1 MNYQETLDF
10 LYSQLP
16 VFQRDGAKAL
26 ELKLDRTLQFMRYL
40 GEPHKAFKSVH
51 VAGTNGKG
59 SVSHMTASVLQHA
72 GYKVG
77 LYTSPHLKDF
87 RERIRID
94 GDCITEDKVIQF
106 VELHRSFIEESKPS
120 FFELT
125 VAMAFDHFAS
135 QAVDIAVIEVGMG
148 GRLDSTNVIT
158 PLLSVITNISYDH
171 KAFLG
176 DTLPKIAFE
185 KAGIIKPGIPVVIGE
200 YQPEMFPVFQRQA
213 NAMESELIKAFEGH
227 QPQWLLNTEDFD
239 LQGPY
244 QQKNRCTVITMIQ
257 QLINQGWEINEQAI
271 EIGMKNAA
279 QSTGLMGR
287 WQWIE
292 PRLLCDT
299 AHNAAGL
306 AFVLKRLGELEYRQL
321 HIVLGVVSDKDLAE
335 ILPLFPK
342 LARYYFVTPNINRAL
357 PAEVLKNQAQTFG
370 LVGDSFTSVSSGLDA
385 AKEVASP
392 DELIFVGG
400 STFTVA
406 EIV

>member
-10 LYSQLP
+10 LYHRLS
-16 VFQRDGAKAL
+16 VFQRDGARVL
-26 ELKLDRTLQFMRYL
+26 ELKLDRTLQFMHYL
-40 GEPHKAFKSVH
+40 SEPHKAFKSVH

-77 LYTSPHLKDF
+77 LYSSPHLKDF
-87 RERIRID
+87 RERIRIN
-94 GDCITEDKVIQF
+94 GECISEEKVIDF
-106 VELHRSFIEESKPS
+106 VETHKSFIEEFKPS

-135 QAVDIAVIEVGMG
+135 QTVDIAVIEVGMG

-171 KAFLG
+171 KEFLG

-185 KAGIIKPGIPVVIGE
+185 KAGIIKPAIPVVIGE
-200 YQPEMFPVFQRQA
+200 YQKETFPVFERQA
-213 NAMESELIKAFEGH
+213 TALKSELIKAFE
-227 QPQWLLNTEDFD
+227 QSLPQWFQDNSEFD

-244 QQKNRCTVITMIQ
+244 QQKNRLTVFAVIEELIT
-257 QLINQGWEINEQAI
+257 QGWAINEQAV
-271 EIGMKNAA
+271 EDGMKNAA

-287 WQWIE
+287 WQWVE
-292 PRLLCDT
+292 PRVLCDT

-306 AFVLKRLGELEYRQL
+306 AFVLKRLSELQFNRL
-321 HIVLGVVSDKDLAE
+321 HIVLGVVSDKDLTE

-342 LARYYFVTPNINRAL
+342 SAKFYFVAPNINRAL
-357 PAEVLKNQAQTFG
+357 PAEVLKNQAETFG
-370 LVGDSFTSVSSGLDA
+370 LTGDSFASVSLGLAA
-385 AKEVASP
+385 AKQAASL
-392 DELIFVGG
+392 DELVFVGG

>member
-26 ELKLDRTLQFMRYL
+26 ELKLDRTLQFMHYL
-40 GEPHKAFKSVH
+40 SEPHKAFKSVH

-94 GDCITEDKVIQF
+94 GDCITEDKVIGF
-106 VELHRSFIEESKPS
+106 VASHRSFIEEFKPS

-148 GRLDSTNVIT
+148 GRLDSTNVII

-200 YQPEMFPVFQRQA
+200 YKEETFPVFQRQA
-213 NAMESELIKAFEGH
+213 KAMQSELIKAFEQH
-227 QPQWLLNTEDFD
+227 QPQWLLNNAEFD

-244 QQKNRCTVITMIQ
+244 QQKNRLTVITVIQ
-257 QLINQGWEINEQAI
+257 GLIAQGWKINKQAI
-271 EIGMKNAA
+271 EIGMKNTA

-292 PRLLCDT
+292 PRVLCDT
-299 AHNAAGL
+299 AHNEAGL
-306 AFVLKRLGELEYRQL
+306 AFVLKRLGELKYRQL

-335 ILPLFPK
+335 ILPLFPRS
-342 LARYYFVTPNINRAL
+342 ARYYFVAPNINRAL
-357 PAEVLKNQAQTFG
+357 PAEVLKNQAETFG
-370 LVGDSFTSVSSGLDA
+370 LIGDAFTSVSSGLAA

-392 DELIFVGG
+392 DELVFVGG
-400 STFTVA
+400 STFTVS
-406 EIV
+406 EII

>member
-10 LYSQLP
+10 LFSQLP
-16 VFQRDGAKAL
+16 VFQRDGATAL
-26 ELKLDRTLQFMRYL
+26 DLKLDRTFQFMHYL
-40 GEPHKAFKSVH
+40 NQPHEAFKSVH

-94 GDCITEDKVIQF
+94 GNCISEDQVIGF
-106 VELHRSFIEESKPS
+106 VESHRSFIEEFKPS

-125 VAMAFDHFAS
+125 VAMAFDYFAS

-185 KAGIIKPGIPVVIGE
+185 KAGIIKPGIPVIIGE
-200 YQPEMFPVFQRQA
+200 YQEETFPIFQRQA
-213 NAMESELIKAFEGH
+213 NAMQSELIKAFE
-227 QPQWLLNTEDFD
+227 QKPSQWLLSSQDFD

-244 QQKNRCTVITMIQ
+244 QQKNRFTVIAVIQ
-257 QLINQGWEINEQAI
+257 GLIAQGWEINQQAI
-271 EIGMKNAA
+271 EIGMKKAA

-292 PRLLCDT
+292 PRVLCDT

-306 AFVLKRLGELEYRQL
+306 AFVLKRLDELEYHQL

-342 LARYYFVTPNINRAL
+342 SAEYYFVAPNTNRAL
-357 PAEVLKNQAQTFG
+357 PAEVLKNQAQTFE
-370 LVGDSFTSVSSGLDA
+370 LIGDSFTNVSSGLAA
-385 AKEVASP
+385 AKKVSSP
-392 DELIFVGG
+392 DDLIFVGG

>member
-51 VAGTNGKG
+51 VSGTNGKG

-94 GDCITEDKVIQF
+94 GDCITEDKVIGF
-106 VELHRSFIEESKPS
+106 VESHRSFIEEFKPS

-200 YQPEMFPVFQRQA
+200 YQQETFPVFQSQSQA
-213 NAMESELIKAFEGH
+213 MQSELIKDFEQN
-227 QPQWLLNTEDFD
+227 QPQWLLNNAEFD

-244 QQKNRCTVITMIQ
+244 QQKNRCTVLAVIQ
-257 QLINQGWEINEQAI
+257 ELIDQGWEINEQAI

-279 QSTGLMGR
+279 RSTGLMGR

-292 PRLLCDT
+292 PRVLCDT

-342 LARYYFVTPNINRAL
+342 RARYYFVAPNINRAL

>member
-10 LYSQLP
+10 LYHRLS
-16 VFQRDGAKAL
+16 VFQLDGARVL
-26 ELKLDRTLQFMRYL
+26 ELKLDRTLQFMHYL
-40 GEPHKAFKSVH
+40 SEPHKAFKSVH

-87 RERIRID
+87 RERIRIN
-94 GDCITEDKVIQF
+94 GECISEEKVIDF
-106 VELHRSFIEESKPS
+106 VETHKSFIEEFKPS

-125 VAMAFDHFAS
+125 VAMAFDHFSS
-135 QAVDIAVIEVGMG
+135 QTVDIAVIEVGMG

-171 KAFLG
+171 KEFLG

-185 KAGIIKPGIPVVIGE
+185 KAGIIKPAIPVVIGE
-200 YQPEMFPVFQRQA
+200 YQKETFPVFERQA
-213 NAMESELIKAFEGH
+213 TALKSELIKAFE
-227 QPQWLLNTEDFD
+227 QSLPQWFQDNSEFD

-244 QQKNRCTVITMIQ
+244 QQKNRLTVFAVIEELIT
-257 QLINQGWEINEQAI
+257 QGWAINEQAV
-271 EIGMKNAA
+271 EDGMKNAA
-279 QSTGLMGR
+279 QSTGIMGR
-287 WQWIE
+287 WQWVE
-292 PRLLCDT
+292 PRVLCDT

-306 AFVLKRLGELEYRQL
+306 AFVLKRLSELQINRL
-321 HIVLGVVSDKDLAE
+321 HIVLGVVSDKDLTE

-342 LARYYFVTPNINRAL
+342 RAIYYFVAPNINRAL
-357 PAEVLKNQAQTFG
+357 SAVDLRNQGELYGLIGNTF
-370 LVGDSFTSVSSGLDA
+370 SNIPSGLAA
-385 AKEVASP
+385 AKRAASSE
-392 DELIFVGG
+392 DLIFVGG

>member
-26 ELKLDRTLQFMRYL
+26 ELKLDQTLEFMHYL
-40 GEPHKAFKSVH
+40 SEPHKAFKSVH

-185 KAGIIKPGIPVVIGE
+185 KAGIIKPRIPVVIGE
-200 YQPEMFPVFQRQA
+200 YQQETFPVFQRQA
-213 NAMESELIKAFEGH
+213 NAMQSELIRAFEWH

-244 QQKNRCTVITMIQ
+244 QQQNRLTVFTGIQ
-257 QLINQGWEINEQAI
+257 ELIAQGWEINEQAI

-292 PRLLCDT
+292 PRVLCDT

-342 LARYYFVTPNINRAL
+342 SAKYYFVAPNINRAL
-357 PAEVLKNQAQTFG
+357 PAEVLKNQAQMFG
-370 LVGDSFTSVSSGLDA
+370 LVGDSFTSVSSGLAA

>member
-16 VFQRDGAKAL
+16 VFQRDGARAL
-26 ELKLDRTLQFMRYL
+26 ELKLDRTLQFMHYL
-40 GEPHKAFKSVH
+40 SEPHKVFKSVH

-94 GDCITEDKVIQF
+94 GDCITEDKVIGF
-106 VELHRSFIEESKPS
+106 VESHRSFIEEFKPS

-185 KAGIIKPGIPVVIGE
+185 KAGIIKPRIPVVIGE
-200 YQPEMFPVFQRQA
+200 YQEETFPVFQRQA
-213 NAMESELIKAFEGH
+213 NAMQSELIKAYEQN
-227 QPQWLLNTEDFD
+227 QPQWFLNNTEFD

-244 QQKNRCTVITMIQ
+244 QQKNRLTAYAVVKE
-257 QLINQGWEINEQAI
+257 LIDQGWGISEQAI

-292 PRLLCDT
+292 SGVLCDT

-306 AFVLKRLGELEYRQL
+306 AFVLKRLGQLEYRRL
-321 HIVLGVVSDKDLAE
+321 HIVLGVVSDKDLTE

-342 LARYYFVTPNINRAL
+342 SARYYFVAPNINRAL
-357 PAEVLKNQAQTFG
+357 PAEVLKDRAQTFG
-370 LVGDSFTSVSSGLDA
+370 LVGDTFTSVSCGLAA
-385 AKEVASP
+385 AKEEASP
-392 DELIFVGG
+392 DELVFVGG

>member
-26 ELKLDRTLQFMRYL
+26 DLKLDRTFQFMHYL
-40 GEPHKAFKSVH
+40 SEPHKAFKSVH

-94 GDCITEDKVIQF
+94 GNCISEDQVIGF
-106 VELHRSFIEESKPS
+106 VESHRSFIEEFKPS

-185 KAGIIKPGIPVVIGE
+185 KAGIIKPGIPVIIGE
-200 YQPEMFPVFQRQA
+200 YQEETFPVFQRQA
-213 NAMESELIKAFEGH
+213 KAMQSELIKAFE
-227 QPQWLLNTEDFD
+227 QKPSQWLLSSQDFD

-244 QQKNRCTVITMIQ
+244 QQKNRCTVITVIQ
-257 QLINQGWEINEQAI
+257 ELITQGWEIDQQSV

-292 PRLLCDT
+292 PRVLCDT

-342 LARYYFVTPNINRAL
+342 SARYYFVAPNINRAL
-357 PAEVLKNQAQTFG
+357 PAEVLKNQAQTYG
-370 LVGDSFTSVSSGLDA
+370 LIGDSFTSVSSGLAA
-385 AKEVASP
+385 AKAALLP
-392 DELIFVGG
+392 NELVFVGG

>member
-1 MNYQETLDF
+1 
-10 LYSQLP
+10 
-16 VFQRDGAKAL
+16 
-26 ELKLDRTLQFMRYL
+26 
-40 GEPHKAFKSVH
+40 
-51 VAGTNGKG
+51 
-59 SVSHMTASVLQHA
+59 MTASVLQHA

-94 GDCITEDKVIQF
+94 GDCITEDKVIGF
-106 VELHRSFIEESKPS
+106 VASHRSFIEEFKPS

-200 YQPEMFPVFQRQA
+200 YQEETFPVFQRQA
-213 NAMESELIKAFEGH
+213 KAMQSELIKAFDQNPPEWFQDH
-227 QPQWLLNTEDFD
+227 SDFD

-244 QQKNRCTVITMIQ
+244 QQKNRLTVFTGIQ
-257 QLINQGWEINEQAI
+257 ELIAQGWEINEQAL

-292 PRLLCDT
+292 PRVLCDT
-299 AHNAAGL
+299 AHNVAGL

-335 ILPLFPK
+335 ILPLFPESAK
-342 LARYYFVTPNINRAL
+342 YYFVAPNINRAL

-370 LVGDSFTSVSSGLDA
+370 LIGDSFTSVSSLPS
-385 AKEVASP
+385 K
-392 DELIFVGG
+392 
-400 STFTVA
+400 
-406 EIV
+406 

>member
-26 ELKLDRTLQFMRYL
+26 ELKLDRTIQFMRYL

-94 GDCITEDKVIQF
+94 GDCITEDKVIGF
-106 VELHRSFIEESKPS
+106 VVSHRSFIEEFKPS

-158 PLLSVITNISYDH
+158 PILSVITNISYDH

-185 KAGIIKPGIPVVIGE
+185 KAGIIKPSVPVVIGE
-200 YQPEMFPVFQRQA
+200 YQEETFPVFQRQA
-213 NAMESELIKAFEGH
+213 KAMQSELIEAFEKNP
-227 QPQWLLNTEDFD
+227 PQWLLNTDAFD

-244 QQKNRCTVITMIQ
+244 QQKNRCTVLAVIQ
-257 QLINQGWEINEQAI
+257 ELIDQGWEIDEQAI

-292 PRLLCDT
+292 PRVLCDT

-321 HIVLGVVSDKDLAE
+321 HIVLGVVSDKDLTE
-335 ILPLFPK
+335 ILPLFPRNAK
-342 LARYYFVTPNINRAL
+342 YYFVAPNINRAL
-357 PAEVLKNQAQTFG
+357 PVEDLKNQAGTFG
-370 LVGDSFTSVSSGLDA
+370 LVGDSFTSVSSGLAA

>member
-1 MNYQETLDF
+1 MNYQEALDF
-10 LYSQLP
+10 LYSQLS

-26 ELKLDRTLQFMRYL
+26 ELKLDRTLQFMHYL
-40 GEPHKAFKSVH
+40 SDPHKAFKSVH

-59 SVSHMTASVLQHA
+59 SVSHMTASVLQYA

-94 GDCITEDKVIQF
+94 GDCISEDKVIRF
-106 VELHRSFIEESKPS
+106 VESHRSFIEEFKPS

-125 VAMAFDHFAS
+125 VAMAFEYFAS

-171 KAFLG
+171 KEFLG
-176 DTLPKIAFE
+176 DTLPKIALE

-200 YQPEMFPVFQRQA
+200 YQEETFPVFQRQA
-213 NAMESELIKAFEGH
+213 KVMHSELIKAYEQN

-244 QQKNRCTVITMIQ
+244 QQKNRCTVITVIQ
-257 QLINQGWEINEQAI
+257 ELIAQGWEIDEQAI
-271 EIGMKNAA
+271 EIGMKNTA

-292 PRLLCDT
+292 PRVLCDT

-306 AFVLKRLGELEYRQL
+306 AFVLKRLGELKYPQL

-342 LARYYFVTPNINRAL
+342 SARYYFVAPNINRAL

-370 LVGDSFTSVSSGLDA
+370 LAGDTFTSVSSGLTA
-385 AKEVASP
+385 AKEEASP
-392 DELIFVGG
+392 DELVFVGG

>member
-10 LYSQLP
+10 LFSQLP
-16 VFQRDGAKAL
+16 VFQRDGATAL
-26 ELKLDRTLQFMRYL
+26 DLKLDRTFQFMHYL
-40 GEPHKAFKSVH
+40 SEPHKAFKSVH

-94 GDCITEDKVIQF
+94 GNCISEDQVIGF
-106 VELHRSFIEESKPS
+106 VESHRSFIEEFKPS

-125 VAMAFDHFAS
+125 VAMAFDYFAS

-176 DTLPKIAFE
+176 DTLPKIAAE

-200 YQPEMFPVFQRQA
+200 YQEETFSVFQRQVK
-213 NAMESELIKAFEGH
+213 AMQSELIKAFE
-227 QPQWLLNTEDFD
+227 QKPSQWLLSNQDFD

-244 QQKNRCTVITMIQ
+244 QQKNRCTVITVIQ
-257 QLINQGWEINEQAI
+257 ELITQGWEIDQQSV

-292 PRLLCDT
+292 PRVLCDT

-342 LARYYFVTPNINRAL
+342 SARYYFVAPNINRAL
-357 PAEVLKNQAQTFG
+357 PAEILKVQAQTYG
-370 LVGDSFTSVSSGLDA
+370 LVGDSFTSVSSGLNA
-385 AKEVASP
+385 AMELASP
-392 DELIFVGG
+392 DELVFVGG

>member
-10 LYSQLP
+10 LYHRLP

-26 ELKLDRTLQFMRYL
+26 ELKLDRTLQFMQYL
-40 GEPHKAFKSVH
+40 SDPQKAFKSVH

-87 RERIRID
+87 RERIRIN
-94 GDCITEDKVIQF
+94 GTCISEEEVIDF
-106 VELHRSFIEESKPS
+106 VETHKSLVEELKPS

-125 VAMAFDHFAS
+125 VAMAFDYFAS

-200 YQPEMFPVFQRQA
+200 YQEEAFSVFQCQA
-213 NAMESELIKAFEGH
+213 KTMQSELIKAFGQH
-227 QPQWLLNTEDFD
+227 QPQWFLNNSEFD

-244 QQKNRCTVITMIQ
+244 QQQNRLTVFTGIQ
-257 QLINQGWEINEQAI
+257 ELIAQGWEINEQAI

-292 PRLLCDT
+292 PRVLCDT

-335 ILPLFPK
+335 ILSLFPESAK
-342 LARYYFVTPNINRAL
+342 YYFVAPNINRAL

-370 LVGDSFTSVSSGLDA
+370 LTGDSFTSVSSGLTA
-385 AKEVASP
+385 AKQAASL
-392 DELIFVGG
+392 DELVFVGG

>member
-10 LYSQLP
+10 LYSQLS
-16 VFQRDGAKAL
+16 VFQRDGSKAL
-26 ELKLDRTLQFMRYL
+26 DLKLDRTLQFMHYL
-40 GEPHKAFKSVH
+40 SEPHKAFKSVH

-72 GYKVG
+72 GYKIG

-87 RERIRID
+87 RERIRIN
-94 GDCITEDKVIQF
+94 GDCISEDKVIGF
-106 VELHRSFIEESKPS
+106 VESHRAFIEEFKPS

-148 GRLDSTNVIT
+148 GRLDSTNIIT

-185 KAGIIKPGIPVVIGE
+185 KAGIIKPRIPVVIGE
-200 YQPEMFPVFQRQA
+200 YQKETFPVFQRQA
-213 NAMESELIKAFEGH
+213 KAMQSELIKAFEQT
-227 QPQWLLNTEDFD
+227 QPKWFLNPKDFD

-244 QQKNRCTVITMIQ
+244 QQKNRLTVITVIQ
-257 QLINQGWEINEQAI
+257 ELIAQGWEINEQAL
-271 EIGMKNAA
+271 ENGLKNVA

-292 PRLLCDT
+292 PRVLCDT
-299 AHNAAGL
+299 AHNSAGL
-306 AFVLKRLGELEYRQL
+306 AFVLKHLVELEYRQL
-321 HIVLGVVSDKDLAE
+321 HFVLGVVSDKDLAE

-342 LARYYFVTPNINRAL
+342 TAKYYFVAPNINRAL
-357 PAEVLKNQAQTFG
+357 PAEDLKNQARTYG
-370 LVGDSFTSVSSGLDA
+370 LIGDSFTSVSFGLAA
-385 AKEVASP
+385 AKEDASS

>member
-10 LYSQLP
+10 LFSQLP
-16 VFQRDGAKAL
+16 VFQRDGAMAL
-26 ELKLDRTLQFMRYL
+26 DLKLDRTFQFMHYL
-40 GEPHKAFKSVH
+40 NQPHEAFKSVH

-94 GDCITEDKVIQF
+94 GNCISEDQVIGF
-106 VELHRSFIEESKPS
+106 VESHRSFIEEFKPS

-125 VAMAFDHFAS
+125 VAMAFDYFAS

-176 DTLPKIAFE
+176 DTLPKITFE
-185 KAGIIKPGIPVVIGE
+185 KAGIIKPGIPVIIGE
-200 YQPEMFPVFQRQA
+200 YQEETFPVFQRQA
-213 NAMESELIKAFEGH
+213 KAMRSELIKAFE
-227 QPQWLLNTEDFD
+227 QKPSQWLLSTQDFD

-244 QQKNRCTVITMIQ
+244 QQKNRFTVIAVIQ
-257 QLINQGWEINEQAI
+257 GLIAQGWEINQQAI
-271 EIGMKNAA
+271 EIGMKKAA

-292 PRLLCDT
+292 SRVLCDT

-306 AFVLKRLGELEYRQL
+306 AFVLKRLDELEYHQL

-342 LARYYFVTPNINRAL
+342 SAEYYFVAPNTNRAL
-357 PAEVLKNQAQTFG
+357 PAEVLKNQAQTFE
-370 LVGDSFTSVSSGLDA
+370 LIGDSFTNVSSGLAA
-385 AKEVASP
+385 AKKVSSP
-392 DELIFVGG
+392 DDLIFVGG

>member
-1 MNYQETLDF
+1 MNYPETLDF

-26 ELKLDRTLQFMRYL
+26 ELKLDRTLQFMHYL
-40 GEPHKAFKSVH
+40 REPHKAFKSVH
-51 VAGTNGKG
+51 VTGTNGKG
-59 SVSHMTASVLQHA
+59 SVSHMTASVLQYA

-94 GDCITEDKVIQF
+94 GECISENKVIGF
-106 VELHRSFIEESKPS
+106 VESHRAFIEEFKPS

-158 PLLSVITNISYDH
+158 PVLSVITNISYDH

-200 YQPEMFPVFQRQA
+200 YQEETFPVFQRQA
-213 NAMESELIKAFEGH
+213 KAMQSELIEAFDH
-227 QPQWLLNTEDFD
+227 NQPIWFSNTKEFD

-244 QQKNRCTVITMIQ
+244 QHKNRLTVSAVIQ
-257 QLINQGWEINEQAI
+257 ELIAQGWDISEQAI
-271 EIGMKNAA
+271 QIGMKNAA

-292 PRLLCDT
+292 PRVLCDT

-306 AFVLKRLGELEYRQL
+306 AFVLKSLGELEYRQL
-321 HIVLGVVSDKDLAE
+321 HIVLGMVSDKDLAE
-335 ILPLFPK
+335 ILPLFPQS
-342 LARYYFVTPNINRAL
+342 ANYYFVAPNINRAL
-357 PAEVLKNQAQTFG
+357 PAEVLKKQAEIFG
-370 LVGDSFTSVSSGLDA
+370 LTGDSYASVSSGLAA
-385 AKEVASP
+385 AKEASSP
-392 DELIFVGG
+392 EELIYVGG

>member
-10 LYSQLP
+10 LYHRLS
-16 VFQRDGAKAL
+16 VFQRDGAKVL
-26 ELKLDRTLQFMRYL
+26 ELKLDRTLQFMHYL
-40 GEPHKAFKSVH
+40 SEPHKAFKSVH

-87 RERIRID
+87 RERIRIN
-94 GDCITEDKVIQF
+94 GECISEEKVIDF
-106 VELHRSFIEESKPS
+106 VETHKSFIEEFKPS

-135 QAVDIAVIEVGMG
+135 QTVDIAVIEVGMG

-171 KAFLG
+171 KEFLG

-185 KAGIIKPGIPVVIGE
+185 KAGIIKPAIPVVIGE
-200 YQPEMFPVFQRQA
+200 HQKETFPIFERQA
-213 NAMESELIKAFEGH
+213 TALKSELIKAFE
-227 QPQWLLNTEDFD
+227 QSLPQWFQDNSEFD

-244 QQKNRCTVITMIQ
+244 QQKNRLTVFAVIEELIT
-257 QLINQGWEINEQAI
+257 QGWAINEQAV
-271 EIGMKNAA
+271 EDGMKNAA

-287 WQWIE
+287 WQWVE
-292 PRLLCDT
+292 PRILCDT

-306 AFVLKRLGELEYRQL
+306 SFVLKRLSELQFNRL
-321 HIVLGVVSDKDLAE
+321 HIVLGVVSDKDLTE

-342 LARYYFVTPNINRAL
+342 SAKFYFVAPNINRAL
-357 PAEVLKNQAQTFG
+357 PAEVLKNQAETFG
-370 LVGDSFTSVSSGLDA
+370 LTGDSFASVSLGLAA
-385 AKEVASP
+385 AKQAASL
-392 DELIFVGG
+392 DELVFVGG

>member
-10 LYSQLP
+10 LFSQLP

-185 KAGIIKPGIPVVIGE
+185 KAGIIKPRIPVVIGE
-200 YQPEMFPVFQRQA
+200 YQQETFPVFQRQA
-213 NAMESELIKAFEGH
+213 NAMQSELIRAFEWH

-244 QQKNRCTVITMIQ
+244 QQQNRLTVFTGIQ
-257 QLINQGWEINEQAI
+257 ELIAQGWEINEQAI

-292 PRLLCDT
+292 PRVLCDT

-342 LARYYFVTPNINRAL
+342 SAKYYFVAPNINRAL
-357 PAEVLKNQAQTFG
+357 PAEVLKNQAQMFG
-370 LVGDSFTSVSSGLDA
+370 LVGDSFTSVSSGLAA

>member
-10 LYSQLP
+10 LYHRLAF
-16 VFQRDGAKAL
+16 FQRDGAKAL
-26 ELKLDRTLQFMRYL
+26 DLKLDRTFQFMHYL
-40 GEPHKAFKSVH
+40 SEPHKVFKSVH

-59 SVSHMTASVLQHA
+59 SVSHMIASVLQHA

-87 RERIRID
+87 RERIRIN
-94 GDCITEDKVIQF
+94 GDCISEEKVIGF
-106 VELHRSFIEESKPS
+106 VESHKSFIEEFKPS

-185 KAGIIKPGIPVVIGE
+185 KAGIIKPGIPVVVGE
-200 YQPEMFPVFQRQA
+200 FQEETFPIFQRQA
-213 NAMESELIKAFEGH
+213 NAMHSELIKAFDQNPPEWFQDH
-227 QPQWLLNTEDFD
+227 SEFD

-244 QQKNRCTVITMIQ
+244 QLKNRLTAFAVIEE
-257 QLINQGWEINEQAI
+257 LITQGWAISEQAVLD
-271 EIGMKNAA
+271 GLKNAA
-279 QSTGLMGR
+279 KSTGLMGR

-292 PRLLCDT
+292 PGVLCDT

-306 AFVLKRLGELEYRQL
+306 GFVLKRLGELEYRQL
-321 HIVLGVVSDKDLAE
+321 HIILGVVSDKDLAE

-342 LARYYFVTPNINRAL
+342 SAKYYFVAPNINRAL
-357 PAEVLKNQAQTFG
+357 PAEVLKNEAEAFALT
-370 LVGDSFTSVSSGLDA
+370 GDSFASVSSGLA
-385 AKEVASP
+385 AARKAVLP

>member
-26 ELKLDRTLQFMRYL
+26 ELKLDRTIQFMRYL

-94 GDCITEDKVIQF
+94 GDCITEDKVIGF
-106 VELHRSFIEESKPS
+106 VVSHRSFIEEFKPS

-158 PLLSVITNISYDH
+158 PILSVITNISYDH

-185 KAGIIKPGIPVVIGE
+185 KAGIIKPSVPVVIGE
-200 YQPEMFPVFQRQA
+200 YQEETFPVFQRQA
-213 NAMESELIKAFEGH
+213 KAMQSELIEAFEKNP
-227 QPQWLLNTEDFD
+227 PQWLLNTDAFD

-244 QQKNRCTVITMIQ
+244 QQKNRCTVLAVIQ
-257 QLINQGWEINEQAI
+257 ELIDQGWEIDEQAI

-292 PRLLCDT
+292 PRVLCDT

-321 HIVLGVVSDKDLAE
+321 HIVLGVVSDKDLTE
-335 ILPLFPK
+335 ILPLFPRTAK
-342 LARYYFVTPNINRAL
+342 YYFVAPNINRAL
-357 PAEVLKNQAQTFG
+357 PVEDLKNQAGTFG
-370 LVGDSFTSVSSGLDA
+370 LVGDSFTSVSSGLAA

>member
-26 ELKLDRTLQFMRYL
+26 ELKLDRTIQFMRYL

-94 GDCITEDKVIQF
+94 GDCITEDKVIGF
-106 VELHRSFIEESKPS
+106 VVSHRSFIEEFKPS

-158 PLLSVITNISYDH
+158 PILSVITNISYDH

-185 KAGIIKPGIPVVIGE
+185 KAGIIKPSVPVVIGE
-200 YQPEMFPVFQRQA
+200 YQEETFPVFQRQA
-213 NAMESELIKAFEGH
+213 KAMQSELIEAFEKNP
-227 QPQWLLNTEDFD
+227 PQWLLNTDAFD

-244 QQKNRCTVITMIQ
+244 QQKNRCTVLAVIQ
-257 QLINQGWEINEQAI
+257 ELIDQGWEIDEQAI

-292 PRLLCDT
+292 PRVLCDT

-321 HIVLGVVSDKDLAE
+321 HIVLGVVSDKDLTE
-335 ILPLFPK
+335 ILPLFPSTAK
-342 LARYYFVTPNINRAL
+342 YYFVAPNINRAL
-357 PAEVLKNQAQTFG
+357 PVEDLKNQAGTFG
-370 LVGDSFTSVSSGLDA
+370 LVGDSFTSVSSGLAA

>member
-10 LYSQLP
+10 LFSQLP
-16 VFQRDGAKAL
+16 VFQRDGAMAL
-26 ELKLDRTLQFMRYL
+26 DLKLDRTFQFMHYL
-40 GEPHKAFKSVH
+40 NQPHEAFKSVH

-94 GDCITEDKVIQF
+94 GNCISEDQVIGF
-106 VELHRSFIEESKPS
+106 VESHRSFIEEFKPS

-125 VAMAFDHFAS
+125 VAMAFDYFAS

-176 DTLPKIAFE
+176 DTLPKIAAE
-185 KAGIIKPGIPVVIGE
+185 KAGIIKPGIPVIIGE
-200 YQPEMFPVFQRQA
+200 YQEETFPVFQRQA
-213 NAMESELIKAFEGH
+213 NAMKSELIKAFE
-227 QPQWLLNTEDFD
+227 QKPPQWLLNSQDFD

-244 QQKNRCTVITMIQ
+244 QQKNRFTVIAVIQ
-257 QLINQGWEINEQAI
+257 GLIAQGWEINQQAI
-271 EIGMKNAA
+271 EIGMKKAA

-292 PRLLCDT
+292 SRVLCDT

-306 AFVLKRLGELEYRQL
+306 AFVLKRLDELEYRQL

-342 LARYYFVTPNINRAL
+342 SANYYFVAPNIKRAL
-357 PAEVLKNQAQTFG
+357 SAEDLKNQAQTFG
-370 LVGDSFTSVSSGLDA
+370 LKGDSFPSVSSGLSA
-385 AKEVASP
+385 AKEVALS
-392 DELIFVGG
+392 DELVFVGG

>member
-10 LYSQLP
+10 LYHRLP
-16 VFQRDGAKAL
+16 VFQRDGAKVL
-26 ELKLDRTLQFMRYL
+26 ELKLDRTLQFMHYL
-40 GEPHKAFKSVH
+40 SEPHKAFKSVH

-87 RERIRID
+87 RERIRIN
-94 GDCITEDKVIQF
+94 GECISEEKVIDF
-106 VELHRSFIEESKPS
+106 VETHKSFIEEFKPS

-135 QAVDIAVIEVGMG
+135 QTVDIAVIEVGMG

-171 KAFLG
+171 KEFLG

-185 KAGIIKPGIPVVIGE
+185 KAGIIKPAIPVVIGE
-200 YQPEMFPVFQRQA
+200 YQKETFPVFERQA
-213 NAMESELIKAFEGH
+213 TALKSELIKAFE
-227 QPQWLLNTEDFD
+227 QSLPQWFQDNSEFD

-244 QQKNRCTVITMIQ
+244 QQKNRLTVFAVIEELIT
-257 QLINQGWEINEQAI
+257 QGWAINEQAV
-271 EIGMKNAA
+271 EDGMKNAA

-287 WQWIE
+287 WQWVE
-292 PRLLCDT
+292 PRVLCDT

-306 AFVLKRLGELEYRQL
+306 AFVLKRLSELQFNRL
-321 HIVLGVVSDKDLAE
+321 HIVLGVVSDKDLTE

-342 LARYYFVTPNINRAL
+342 SAKFYFVAPNINRAL
-357 PAEVLKNQAQTFG
+357 PAEVLKNQAETFG
-370 LVGDSFTSVSSGLDA
+370 LTGDSFASVSLGLAA
-385 AKEVASP
+385 AKQAASL
-392 DELIFVGG
+392 DELVFVGG

>member
-10 LYSQLP
+10 LFSQLP

-185 KAGIIKPGIPVVIGE
+185 KAGIIKPRIPVVIGE
-200 YQPEMFPVFQRQA
+200 YQQETFPVFQRQA
-213 NAMESELIKAFEGH
+213 NAMQSELIRAFEWH
-227 QPQWLLNTEDFD
+227 QPQWLVNTEDFD

-244 QQKNRCTVITMIQ
+244 QQKNRCTVLAVIQ
-257 QLINQGWEINEQAI
+257 ELIAQGWEINEQAI

-292 PRLLCDT
+292 PRVLCDT

-342 LARYYFVTPNINRAL
+342 SAKYYFVAPNINRAL
-357 PAEVLKNQAQTFG
+357 PAEVLKNQAQMFG
-370 LVGDSFTSVSSGLDA
+370 LVGDSFTSVSSGLAA

>member
-10 LYSQLP
+10 LYSQLS

-26 ELKLDRTLQFMRYL
+26 ELKLDRTLQFMHNL
-40 GEPHKAFKSVH
+40 GDPHKAFKSVH

-94 GDCITEDKVIQF
+94 GDCISEDKVIRF
-106 VELHRSFIEESKPS
+106 VESHRSFIEEFKPS

-125 VAMAFDHFAS
+125 VAMAFEYFAS

-171 KAFLG
+171 KEFLG
-176 DTLPKIAFE
+176 DTLPKIALE

-200 YQPEMFPVFQRQA
+200 YQEETFHVFQRQA
-213 NAMESELIKAFEGH
+213 NMMHSELIKAYEQN

-244 QQKNRCTVITMIQ
+244 QQKNRCTVITVIQ
-257 QLINQGWEINEQAI
+257 ELIAQGWEIDEQAI
-271 EIGMKNAA
+271 EIGMKNTA

-292 PRLLCDT
+292 PRVLCDT

-306 AFVLKRLGELEYRQL
+306 AFVLKRLGELKYPQL
-321 HIVLGVVSDKDLAE
+321 HIVLGVVYDKDLAE

-342 LARYYFVTPNINRAL
+342 SARYYFVAPNINRAL

-370 LVGDSFTSVSSGLDA
+370 LAGDTFTSVSSGLTA
-385 AKEVASP
+385 AKEEASP
-392 DELIFVGG
+392 DELVFVGG

>member
-16 VFQRDGAKAL
+16 VFQRDGARAL
-26 ELKLDRTLQFMRYL
+26 ELKLDRTLQFMHYL
-40 GEPHKAFKSVH
+40 GDPHKAFKSVH

-171 KAFLG
+171 KEFLG

-185 KAGIIKPGIPVVIGE
+185 KAGIIKPRIPVVIGE
-200 YQPEMFPVFQRQA
+200 YQQETFPVFQRQA
-213 NAMESELIKAFEGH
+213 NAMQSELIKAFEGH

-244 QQKNRCTVITMIQ
+244 QQKNRCTVITVIQ
-257 QLINQGWEINEQAI
+257 ELISQGWEINEQAM

-292 PRLLCDT
+292 PRVLCDT

-306 AFVLKRLGELEYRQL
+306 AFVLKRLGELEYHQL

-342 LARYYFVTPNINRAL
+342 RARYYFVTPNINRAL

>member
-10 LYSQLP
+10 LYHRLP
-16 VFQRDGAKAL
+16 VFQRDGAKVL
-26 ELKLDRTLQFMRYL
+26 ELKLDRTLQFMHYL
-40 GEPHKAFKSVH
+40 SEPHKAFKSVH
-51 VAGTNGKG
+51 VAGTNGTG

-87 RERIRID
+87 RERIRIN
-94 GDCITEDKVIQF
+94 GECISEEKVIDF
-106 VELHRSFIEESKPS
+106 VETHKSFIEEFKPS

-135 QAVDIAVIEVGMG
+135 QTVDIAVIEVGMG

-171 KAFLG
+171 KEFLG

-185 KAGIIKPGIPVVIGE
+185 KAGIIKPAIPVVIGE
-200 YQPEMFPVFQRQA
+200 HQKETFPIFERQA
-213 NAMESELIKAFEGH
+213 TALKSELIKAFE
-227 QPQWLLNTEDFD
+227 QSLPQWFQDNSEFD

-244 QQKNRCTVITMIQ
+244 QQKNRLTVFAVIEELIT
-257 QLINQGWEINEQAI
+257 QGWAINEQAV
-271 EIGMKNAA
+271 EDGMKNAA

-287 WQWIE
+287 WQWVE
-292 PRLLCDT
+292 PRILCDT

-306 AFVLKRLGELEYRQL
+306 SFVLKRLSELQFNRL
-321 HIVLGVVSDKDLAE
+321 HIVLGVVSDKDLTE

-342 LARYYFVTPNINRAL
+342 SAKFYFVAPNINRAL
-357 PAEVLKNQAQTFG
+357 PAEVLKNQAETFG
-370 LVGDSFTSVSSGLDA
+370 LTGDSFASVSLGLAA
-385 AKEVASP
+385 AKQAASL
-392 DELIFVGG
+392 DELVFVGG

>member
-26 ELKLDRTLQFMRYL
+26 ELKLDRTLQFMYYL

-87 RERIRID
+87 RERIRIN
-94 GDCITEDKVIQF
+94 GDCITEDKVIGF
-106 VELHRSFIEESKPS
+106 VESHRLFIEEFKPS

-185 KAGIIKPGIPVVIGE
+185 KAGIIKPRIPVVIGE
-200 YQPEMFPVFQRQA
+200 YQEETFPVFQLQA
-213 NAMESELIKAFEGH
+213 NAMQSELIKAYEQN
-227 QPQWLLNTEDFD
+227 QPQWFLNNTEFD

-244 QQKNRCTVITMIQ
+244 QQKNRLTVITLIQ
-257 QLINQGWEINEQAI
+257 GLIAQGWEINEQAI
-271 EIGMKNAA
+271 EIGMKSAA

-292 PRLLCDT
+292 PRVLCDT

-306 AFVLKRLGELEYRQL
+306 AFVLKRLGELKHRQL
-321 HIVLGVVSDKDLAE
+321 HIVLGVVSDKDLDE

-342 LARYYFVTPNINRAL
+342 SARYYFVAPNINRAL

-370 LVGDSFTSVSSGLDA
+370 LIGDTFTSVSSGLAA

-392 DELIFVGG
+392 DELVFVGG

>member
-10 LYSQLP
+10 IYSQLP

-26 ELKLDRTLQFMRYL
+26 ELKLDRTLQFMHYL
-40 GEPHKAFKSVH
+40 SDPHKDIKSVH

-59 SVSHMTASVLQHA
+59 SVSHMIASVLQHA

-87 RERIRID
+87 RERIRIN
-94 GDCITEDKVIQF
+94 GDCISEHKVIGF
-106 VELHRSFIEESKPS
+106 VESHRSFIEEFKPS
-120 FFELT
+120 FFELI
-125 VAMAFDHFAS
+125 VAMAFDYFVS
-135 QAVDIAVIEVGMG
+135 QSVDIAIIEVGMG

-200 YQPEMFPVFQRQA
+200 YQEETFPVFQRQA
-213 NAMESELIKAFEGH
+213 NAMHSELIKAFE
-227 QPQWLLNTEDFD
+227 QCQSQWFLNNTEFD

-244 QQKNRCTVITMIQ
+244 QQKNRLTVITVIQ
-257 QLINQGWEINEQAI
+257 QLIAEGWEVNEQAI

-292 PRLLCDT
+292 PRVLCDT
-299 AHNAAGL
+299 AHNASGL
-306 AFVLKRLGELEYRQL
+306 AFVLKRLGELEYPQL

-342 LARYYFVTPNINRAL
+342 SAKYYFVAPNINRAL
-357 PAEVLKNQAQTFG
+357 PAEVLKNQAQTYG
-370 LVGDSFTSVSSGLDA
+370 LTGDSFTSVSSGLTA

-392 DELIFVGG
+392 DELVFVGG

>member
-200 YQPEMFPVFQRQA
+200 YQPETFPVFQCQA
-213 NAMESELIKAFEGH
+213 NAMESELIKSFEGH

-244 QQKNRCTVITMIQ
+244 QQKNRCTVITVIQ

-292 PRLLCDT
+292 PRVLCDT

-342 LARYYFVTPNINRAL
+342 RARYYFVTPNISRAL

>member
-185 KAGIIKPGIPVVIGE
+185 KAGIIKPRIPVVIGE
-200 YQPEMFPVFQRQA
+200 YQPETFPVFQRQA
-213 NAMESELIKAFEGH
+213 NAMQSELIKAYERN
-227 QPQWLLNTEDFD
+227 QPQWFLKNTEFD

-244 QQKNRCTVITMIQ
+244 QQKNRLTVITLIQ
-257 QLINQGWEINEQAI
+257 ELIAQGWEINEQAI

-292 PRLLCDT
+292 SRVLCDT

-306 AFVLKRLGELEYRQL
+306 AFVLKRLGELKYRQL
-321 HIVLGVVSDKDLAE
+321 HIVLGVVSDKDLDE

-342 LARYYFVTPNINRAL
+342 SARYYFVAPNINRAL
-357 PAEVLKNQAQTFG
+357 PTEVLKNQAQTFG
-370 LVGDSFTSVSSGLDA
+370 LIGDTFTSVSSGLAA

-392 DELIFVGG
+392 DELVFVGG

>member
-1 MNYQETLDF
+1 MNYQEALDF
-10 LYSQLP
+10 LYSQLS

-26 ELKLDRTLQFMRYL
+26 ELKLDRTLQFMHYL
-40 GEPHKAFKSVH
+40 SDPHKAFKSVH

-59 SVSHMTASVLQHA
+59 SVSHMTASVLQYA

-94 GDCITEDKVIQF
+94 GDCISEDKVIRF
-106 VELHRSFIEESKPS
+106 VESHRSFIEEFKPS

-125 VAMAFDHFAS
+125 VAMAFEYFAS

-171 KAFLG
+171 KEFLG
-176 DTLPKIAFE
+176 DTLPKIALE

-200 YQPEMFPVFQRQA
+200 YQEETFPVFQRQA
-213 NAMESELIKAFEGH
+213 KVMHSELIKAYEQN

-244 QQKNRCTVITMIQ
+244 QQKNRCTVITVIQ
-257 QLINQGWEINEQAI
+257 ELIAQGWVIDEQAF

-292 PRLLCDT
+292 PRVLCDT

-306 AFVLKRLGELEYRQL
+306 AFVLKRLGELKYPQL

-342 LARYYFVTPNINRAL
+342 SARYYFVAPNINRAL

-370 LVGDSFTSVSSGLDA
+370 LAGDTFTSVSSGLTA
-385 AKEVASP
+385 AKEEASP
-392 DELIFVGG
+392 DELVFVGG

>member
-94 GDCITEDKVIQF
+94 GDCITEDKVNQF

-135 QAVDIAVIEVGMG
+135 QAIDIAVIEVGMG

-185 KAGIIKPGIPVVIGE
+185 KAGVIKPRIPVVIGE
-200 YQPEMFPVFQRQA
+200 YQPETFPVFQRQV

-244 QQKNRCTVITMIQ
+244 QQKNRCTVITVIQ

-287 WQWIE
+287 WHWIE
-292 PRLLCDT
+292 PRVLCDT

>member
-26 ELKLDRTLQFMRYL
+26 ELKLDRTLQFMHYL

-87 RERIRID
+87 RERIRIN
-94 GDCITEDKVIQF
+94 GECISEEKVIDF
-106 VELHRSFIEESKPS
+106 VETHKSFIEEFKPS

-135 QAVDIAVIEVGMG
+135 QTVDIAVIEVGMG

-171 KAFLG
+171 KEFLG

-185 KAGIIKPGIPVVIGE
+185 KAGIIKPAIPVVIGE
-200 YQPEMFPVFQRQA
+200 YQKETFPVFERQA
-213 NAMESELIKAFEGH
+213 TALKSELIKAFE
-227 QPQWLLNTEDFD
+227 QSLPQRFQDNSEFD

-244 QQKNRCTVITMIQ
+244 QQKNRLTVFAVIEELIT
-257 QLINQGWEINEQAI
+257 QGWAINEQAV
-271 EIGMKNAA
+271 EDGMKNAA
-279 QSTGLMGR
+279 QSTGIMGR
-287 WQWIE
+287 WQWVE
-292 PRLLCDT
+292 PRVLCDT

-306 AFVLKRLGELEYRQL
+306 AFVLKRLSELQFNRL
-321 HIVLGVVSDKDLAE
+321 HIVLGVVSDKDLTE

-342 LARYYFVTPNINRAL
+342 RAIYYFVAPNINRAL
-357 PAEVLKNQAQTFG
+357 SAVDLRNQGELYGLIGNTF
-370 LVGDSFTSVSSGLDA
+370 SSIPSGLAA
-385 AKEVASP
+385 AKRAASFE
-392 DELIFVGG
+392 DLIFVGG

-406 EIV
+406 ESV

>member
-10 LYSQLP
+10 LFSQLP

-26 ELKLDRTLQFMRYL
+26 ELKLDRTLQFMHYL
-40 GEPHKAFKSVH
+40 NEPHKAFKSVH

-94 GDCITEDKVIQF
+94 GDSITEDKVIGF
-106 VELHRSFIEESKPS
+106 VESHRLFIEEFKPS

-125 VAMAFDHFAS
+125 VAMAFEHFAS

-185 KAGIIKPGIPVVIGE
+185 KAGIIKPRIPVVIGE
-200 YQPEMFPVFQRQA
+200 YQQETFPVFQRQA
-213 NAMESELIKAFEGH
+213 NAMQSELIKAYE
-227 QPQWLLNTEDFD
+227 QNLPQWFLNNTEFD

-244 QQKNRCTVITMIQ
+244 QQKNRLTVIALIQ
-257 QLINQGWEINEQAI
+257 GLIAQGWEINEQAI

-292 PRLLCDT
+292 SRVLCDT

-306 AFVLKRLGELEYRQL
+306 AFVLKRLGELKYRQL

-342 LARYYFVTPNINRAL
+342 RARYYFVAPNINRAL

-370 LVGDSFTSVSSGLDA
+370 LVGDTFTSVSSGLAA
-385 AKEVASP
+385 AKEALLP
-392 DELIFVGG
+392 NELVFVGG